1 MNLLRVVRWIPVV
14 SILLF
19 ILIVIILGCITPGYD
34 HLSMTIS
41 RLSVGIYGNIANA
54 NLIQL
59 AVGGLILGIQ
69 LAFSLREP
77 HVRFTVLPFFLLA
90 SISLIGAAYFP
101 TDVAMGDVPVALT
114 NLSTNGLMH
123 VASIASFILLC
134 PFTIFLMVKA
144 MMTDQSWKDVAR
156 WTIAMG
162 LVSITL
168 SGVWVVFYHYRLF
181 FVYRGMFQ
189 KGIVLWTLLWMLLIA
204 LKVARARPERSRGK
218 K

>member
-1 MNLLRVVRWIPVV
+1 MKLLRVVRWIPVV

-69 LAFSLREP
+69 LALSLRVP
-77 HVRFTVLPFFLLA
+77 QVRFTVLPFFLLA
-90 SISLIGAAYFP
+90 STSLIVAAYFP
-101 TDVAMGDVPVALT
+101 TDIRMGDVPVALT

-123 VASIASFILLC
+123 TVSVASFILLC

-144 MMTDQSWKDVAR
+144 MISDPSWKDVGR
-156 WTIAMG
+156 WTVAMG
-162 LVSITL
+162 LGSMILT
-168 SGVWVVFYHYRLF
+168 GVWIVFYFYRIYF
-181 FVYRGMFQ
+181 NYRGIFQ
-189 KGIVLWTLLWMLLIA
+189 KGIALWTLLWMILVA
-204 LKVARARPERSRGK
+204 VKVAREK
-218 K
+218 